1 MKLLPVNK
9 NSLALITV
17 AVLSIGFFISGLM
30 QILDYFIVKVLLFGS
45 FGILIVIAFSY
56 AFQNDDKK
64 NRPEELP
71 QDDLH

>member
-1 MKLLPVNK
+1 MKLLPLNK

-45 FGILIVIAFSY
+45 FGILIVIAISY
-56 AFQNDDKK
+56 AFQNEAKK